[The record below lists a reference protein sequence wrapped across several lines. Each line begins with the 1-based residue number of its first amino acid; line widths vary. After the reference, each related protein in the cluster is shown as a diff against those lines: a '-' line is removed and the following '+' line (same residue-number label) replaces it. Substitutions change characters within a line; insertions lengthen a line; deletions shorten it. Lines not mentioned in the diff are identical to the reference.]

1 MTLCITCAVK
11 ANATDLSC
19 NKFGTNVTKTVC
31 RIYERADDL
40 KPPYVLDKH
49 KVIQLASTYGYVTVN
64 GFKKF
69 TDSSLIEFCEALI
82 REKDSLYAKAGQS
95 NTFID
100 AGVRG
105 MQRDSEGV
113 A

>member
-1 MTLCITCAVK
+1 MTLCTTCAVK

-19 NKFGTNVTKTVC
+19 NKFGTDVTKTVC
-31 RIYERADDL
+31 RIYERTHDER
-40 KPPYVLDKH
+40 PPHLLDRQ
-49 KVIQLASTYGYVTVN
+49 KVIKLASTYGYVTVN

-69 TDSSLIEFCEALI
+69 TDSSLVEFCEALI

-95 NTFID
+95 NTFVD
-100 AGVRG
+100 VGVRG

>member
-1 MTLCITCAVK
+1 MTLCTTCAVK

-31 RIYERADDL
+31 RLYEREHDE
-40 KPPYVLDKH
+40 KPTHLLDRQ
-49 KVIQLASTYGYVTVN
+49 KVIKIASTYCDVTVN

-69 TDSSLIEFCEALI
+69 TDSSLVEFCEALI
-82 REKDSLYAKAGQS
+82 REKDSLYAKAGQN